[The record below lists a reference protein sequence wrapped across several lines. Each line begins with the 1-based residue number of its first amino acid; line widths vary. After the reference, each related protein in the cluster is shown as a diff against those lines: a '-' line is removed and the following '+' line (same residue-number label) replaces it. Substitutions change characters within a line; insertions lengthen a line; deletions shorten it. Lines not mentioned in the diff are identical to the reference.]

1 MKRLFPLYSGLLAQ
15 VKLRIVYHISQ
26 EDAGE
31 VFGGVGGIGLIDW
44 GQRGRIGTSEWLNGR
59 YQMKT
64 ETIISIYW
72 YSMWYCVFS
81 MWFIWICSRWF
92 NKSAII
98 LFARFVFLIACIST
112 VFYTFGTIIDIT
124 FDIRTILVNDPDSS
138 SVLTLP
144 NGGYALLSIFFI
156 WICYF
161 KFWKSWWY
169 YMTRSTKTIQAE
181 WNVKKYHSLYNNDKD
196 PKQAYEHLKKASE
209 LGPESIFV
217 WCRMSWYN
225 EFIFDNSELA
235 DEHFAKAKE
244 ALDNRKY
251 PTDKDRGL
259 LELTEGE
266 TLVHRNENKKGA
278 EHLKNAYELDPHPYI
293 KERYE
298 KALEKISE

>member
-181 WNVKKYHSLYNNDKD
+181 WNVKKYHSLYNNDISGGNPTDGK
-196 PKQAYEHLKKASE
+196 S
-209 LGPESIFV
+209 
-217 WCRMSWYN
+217 R
-225 EFIFDNSELA
+225 
-235 DEHFAKAKE
+235 
-244 ALDNRKY
+244 Y